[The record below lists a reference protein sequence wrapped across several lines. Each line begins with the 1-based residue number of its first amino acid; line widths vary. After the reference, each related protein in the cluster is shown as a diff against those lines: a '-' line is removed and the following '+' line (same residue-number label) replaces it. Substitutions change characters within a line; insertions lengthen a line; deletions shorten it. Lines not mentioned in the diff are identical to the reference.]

1 MFPFHNK
8 AQAEFNWIL
17 ILIAGTILLIAL
29 IAFAI
34 DYRSLSNK
42 KLNTELSLALS
53 SHLDTLT
60 TSGLS
65 TSLNPDGMD
74 FSRQVVW
81 KKQTVRD
88 PAPEFFATF
97 LRMR

>member
-1 MFPFHNK
+1 MFPSHNK

-34 DYRSLSNK
+34 DYRSLSNR

-53 SHLDTLT
+53 THLDTLT

-74 FSRQVVW
+74 FFSARFSCNSILLNDGYPVTIGD
-81 KKQTVRD
+81 K
-88 PAPEFFATF
+88 AI
-97 LRMR
+97 